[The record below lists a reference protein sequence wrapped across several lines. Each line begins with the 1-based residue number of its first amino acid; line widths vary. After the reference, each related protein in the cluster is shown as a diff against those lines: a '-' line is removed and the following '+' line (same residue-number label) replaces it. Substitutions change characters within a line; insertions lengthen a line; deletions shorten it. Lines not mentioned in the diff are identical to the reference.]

1 MPNPDN
7 RPGRHGG
14 GAPRGNAARQRESHT
29 TPPARCRPLRAD
41 SMVVKRPRANV
52 QPEVRGALA
61 VAGAFAGR
69 AAGAQTAMI
78 DGFVGAVWAQGGR
91 PRAVFEFR
99 IAHGKIVSIEMVA
112 DPERLGHLEL
122 EVLS

>member
-1 MPNPDN
+1 M
-7 RPGRHGG
+7 
-14 GAPRGNAARQRESHT
+14 
-29 TPPARCRPLRAD
+29 
-41 SMVVKRPRANV
+41 
-52 QPEVRGALA
+52 
-61 VAGAFAGR
+61 
-69 AAGAQTAMI
+69 AMI

-112 DPERLGHLEL
+112 DPERLGQLEL